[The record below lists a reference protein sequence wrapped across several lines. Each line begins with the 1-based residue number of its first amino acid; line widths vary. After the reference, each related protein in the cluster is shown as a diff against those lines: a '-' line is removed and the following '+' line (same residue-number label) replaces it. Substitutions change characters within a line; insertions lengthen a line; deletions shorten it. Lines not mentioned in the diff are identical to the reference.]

1 MEICA
6 SINCH
11 EEINR
16 RSYSRDFCTHQCWI
30 EADTRRRNL
39 QFALRAAK
47 PKTYKVRRTMS
58 DEPEPLGQPSAWRW
72 K

>member
-6 SINCH
+6 SINCR

-16 RSYSRDFCTHQCWI
+16 RSYSRDFCTHQCWV
-30 EADTRRRNL
+30 EADTRRSDL
-39 QFALRAAK
+39 QYALRDAR
-47 PKTYKVRRTMS
+47 PKGFKARRTMS
-58 DEPEPLGQPSAWRW
+58 DEPEPLGQPTVWRW